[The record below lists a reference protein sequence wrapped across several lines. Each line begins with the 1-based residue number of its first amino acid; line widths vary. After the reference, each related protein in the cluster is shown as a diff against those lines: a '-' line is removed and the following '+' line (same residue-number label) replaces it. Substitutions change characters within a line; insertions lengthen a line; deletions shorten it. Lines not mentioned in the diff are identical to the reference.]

1 MNTLKTVYNKLFK
14 EETQLAKHEV
24 ELASVDELNKF
35 YNDIYNSIQDAR
47 IGLDKASKEY
57 RTLEVKFQ
65 KNFESAMKGA
75 RESLQQFENIS
86 KQLGIDPNQIKE
98 YKTLSLR
105 VNVAPKDYGQMQ
117 ESYRNK

>member
-1 MNTLKTVYNKLFK
+1 MKTMKSIYSKLFK
-14 EETQLAKHEV
+14 EETQLASHEV
-24 ELASVDELNKF
+24 ELASVQELKKY

-57 RTLEVKFQ
+57 RALEVKFL
-65 KNFESAMKGA
+65 KNFEATMKGA
-75 RESLQQFENIS
+75 KDNLQQFENAS
-86 KQLGIDPNQIKE
+86 KQLGLDPNQVDE

-117 ESYRNK
+117 QSYRK